1 MLSRVMGLSL
11 TRINLSCC
19 SAVSQE
25 GFHLLALANPALAV
39 VGLAS
44 CRRVFA
50 GLRETTL
57 DICRSLGHLTSL
69 DLSHLSVPHF
79 SVVGALRHLAQ
90 LVLDNLDAPGG
101 EIMAGL
107 RQLDLGRLARLQAR
121 YLSVSSPDLLELL
134 ASRKFPQL
142 RRLDL
147 SHGCESVITDQIL
160 MVSSAK

>member
-69 DLSHLSVPHF
+69 DLSYNRISSLSRN
-79 SVVGALRHLAQ
+79 LQ
-90 LVLDNLDAPGG
+90 LFNFHAVKY
-101 EIMAGL
+101 
-107 RQLDLGRLARLQAR
+107 LGRSTISVGQ
-121 YLSVSSPDLLELL
+121 LS
-134 ASRKFPQL
+134 R
-142 RRLDL
+142 
-147 SHGCESVITDQIL
+147 
-160 MVSSAK
+160 